1 MQPRDPHQVTPAP
14 PSLPPPVLPPPIA
27 KSPPVKPPPVKPP
40 PVKPPPVKP
49 PPVATPPPPPFF
61 QPWPING
68 QGIFNVLQFGAR
80 ADGRTDNT
88 DAFRRALLTACA
100 WGKARSAYA
109 RVVVP
114 AGGLFQTFPVNL
126 EGPCGAGLEVQIK
139 GGIAGPAN
147 VAAYPKQRKSK
158 INGGIAGPANV
169 TSYPKP
175 CKSNARGLLHKWRN
189 RRASQ
194 RHLLPQ
200 AAQEQPIPTALSV
213 PFFRCYLT
221 QQINGGIAGPA
232 NVTSY
237 PKPRKSNAWA
247 LRCPTSRSPSVFLCP
262 LSPHQ
267 INGGI
272 AGPANVTSYPKPRKS
287 NAWALLFFREV
298 PNLAVTGG
306 GNPGKAHL
314 KVYGSNGLLIE
325 RITTRSPF
333 NSPNTDSI
341 QLSKIENGV
350 IRNSHLQGGDDNVAI
365 SDGCHN
371 LLVENLV
378 CINGHGVS
386 IGSLGED
393 QDTGCVSDV
402 LVRNVSFTG
411 SNNALR
417 IKTYQGGKGL
427 VSNVTYKDIRV
438 TDVTWPIII
447 NQFYCDTSA
456 SKCGER
462 KEAVAVTD
470 ISFINV
476 KGTANG
482 THAILFNCSRSVPCT
497 SLMLSII
504 LLCHPTPSLMHVH
517 HPTLSPPLPPSPLS
531 PKCLL
536 FSRSSTQPM
545 ASLQASSFPLPRCA
559 AQIHLPHFINLP
571 TPLASPSTPI
581 SPQVQGWASL
591 TLKPWEG
598 VRRFTSLTSLTHP
611 PPFLSPS
618 IPTSPQVKA

>member
-1 MQPRDPHQVTPAP
+1 MQPRDPRQITPAP
-14 PSLPPPVLPPPIA
+14 PSLAPPVLHPPIA

-49 PPVATPPPPPFF
+49 PPVKPPPVAPAPPPPFF

-88 DAFRRALLTACA
+88 DAFRRALRTACA

-114 AGGLFQTFPVNL
+114 ASGLFQTFPVDL
-126 EGPCGAGLEVQIK
+126 EGPCGAGLEVQVGGKVWK
-139 GGIAGPAN
+139 GVKGWVHSGVELEGPCGGEPEVQVRFRWDSDQRRHCRASQRDLPYPKPRLPLPPTPQPSLPPTPHFPLLSTHQINDGIVGPAN
-147 VAAYPKQRKSK
+147 V
-158 INGGIAGPANV
+158 NGGIV
-169 TSYPKP
+169 
-175 CKSNARGLLHKWRN
+175 
-189 RRASQ
+189 
-194 RHLLPQ
+194 
-200 AAQEQPIPTALSV
+200 
-213 PFFRCYLT
+213 
-221 QQINGGIAGPA
+221 
-232 NVTSY
+232 
-237 PKPRKSNAWA
+237 
-247 LRCPTSRSPSVFLCP
+247 
-262 LSPHQ
+262 
-267 INGGI
+267 
-272 AGPANVTSYPKPRKS
+272 GPANVTSYPKPRKS

-306 GNPGKAHL
+306 GWMDGRGAGFWARGKGSKRPALLFLMHCDNATVQGIGMTNPGKAHL

-341 QLSKIENGV
+341 QLSKIENGI

-365 SDGCHN
+365 GNGCHN

-393 QDTGCVSDV
+393 RDTGCVSDV

-456 SKCGER
+456 SKCRER
-462 KEAVAVTD
+462 QEAVAVTD

-497 SLMLSII
+497 SLLVSGIAI
-504 LLCHPTPSLMHVH
+504 APSANRASSLFQAAAAAAI
-517 HPTLSPPLPPSPLS
+517 PSSSSSSSSSPSRLPIDSPPLSHSQGARMDLRH
-531 PKCLL
+531 PKAL
-536 FSRSSTQPM
+536 
-545 ASLQASSFPLPRCA
+545 
-559 AQIHLPHFINLP
+559 H
-571 TPLASPSTPI
+571 PLAYQLYGSP
-581 SPQVQGWASL
+581 
-591 TLKPWEG
+591 
-598 VRRFTSLTSLTHP
+598 VR
-611 PPFLSPS
+611 
-618 IPTSPQVKA
+618 V